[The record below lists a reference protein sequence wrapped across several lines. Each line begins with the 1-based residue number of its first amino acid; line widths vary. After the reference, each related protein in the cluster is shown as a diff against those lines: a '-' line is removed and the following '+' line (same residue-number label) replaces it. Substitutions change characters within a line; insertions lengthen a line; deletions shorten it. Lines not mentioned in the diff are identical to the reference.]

1 LEQEDEAMSFG
12 GSSGPFDQ
20 QRVDAKQAELDHQQ
34 HARELASQA
43 KYDNALNHEQDAAT
57 AGNGPGPL
65 ERFKRWFS
73 ARF

>member
-1 LEQEDEAMSFG
+1 MSFG
-12 GSSGPFDQ
+12 PAPGPFDE
-20 QRVDAKQAELDHQQ
+20 QRVNAKQAELDNQERD
-34 HARELASQA
+34 REAVSQA
-43 KYDNALNHEQDAAT
+43 KYDDRLRHEQDAAT